1 MPLDAFNWREP
12 DYIKVFEER
21 AAMLAEIE
29 ADTKRGGNLL
39 AALKVHYKANIADFV
54 NDWGCTFDPRN
65 VGSNSRPA
73 FLPFVLFPRQREWI
87 NWFIAMMI
95 ANESAACEKSRDMGV
110 SWLAVSVAA
119 SLCLFNRNMSVGFG
133 SRKEEYVDKLG
144 DPKCLFWKARQF
156 IYYLPPIFTGAW
168 TLADAPHMRLS
179 FPDTDSFITG
189 ESGDNIGRGDRA
201 RVYVVDE
208 AAYLERPQLIEAS
221 LSQTTNCR
229 IDVSSANGTAN
240 PFYVKRKKWAGT
252 PRLFRFHWRDDPR
265 KDDAWY
271 AKQVEDLDPVTVAQE
286 IDIDYSASVEGVL
299 IPSAWVQA
307 AIGAAKKLGLESKG
321 ARRAALDVADEGTDM
336 NALALGAGW
345 EVTEAEEWSGK
356 GSDLYATTVKA
367 FGLCDDHGISDIA
380 YDADGIGSNVRGD
393 GKKINSDRKKKI
405 NTIAYNGGGGVREPK
420 REDVPGRINEDF
432 FKNAKAQDY
441 WGLRLAFE
449 RTWRAVTKGI
459 KYEADQ
465 LISLNPDM
473 KHLDRV
479 TEELSQP
486 TYTKNEAGQI
496 IVDKKPDG
504 AASPNFADAIM
515 MWRANADAGST
526 NAFFKKSD
534 LLTNN
539 EPVAYPVS
547 CDVVFA
553 TLHSTGRAGKDNDGI
568 AVIYWAK
575 GRRGHPLVVL
585 DWDITELQGTLL
597 DTWVPNVYATL
608 KRLAALVRARRGSV
622 GVVVED
628 KGPGVVL
635 LQQLHRRGNV
645 TPIPEEIVKVG
656 AATQALN
663 VSGYTAAGKVRF
675 SEQAVQ
681 RTSSYKG
688 VDANHLLSQIGSFSA
703 DDKEAEF
710 KALLRAFVYGVT
722 IALGDGEGF

>member
-1 MPLDAFNWREP
+1 MPLDAFDFREP
-12 DYIKVFEER
+12 NYIEVFEER
-21 AAMLAEIE
+21 ARRLAILRDEPE
-29 ADTKRGGNLL
+29 TL
-39 AALKVHYKANIADFV
+39 AAAKVHYAANIDDFI

-65 VGSNSRPA
+65 VGSNNKPA
-73 FLPFVLFPRQREWI
+73 FLPFLLFPRQREWVR
-87 NWFIAMMI
+87 WFIARMI

-110 SWLAVSVAA
+110 SWLAVAVAT

-156 IYYLPPIFTGAW
+156 IYYLPPEFTGAW
-168 TLADAPHMRLS
+168 SLADAPHMRLS

-240 PFYVKRKKWAGT
+240 PFYTKRAKWVGT
-252 PRLFRFHWRDDPR
+252 PRLFTFHWRDDPR

-307 AIGAAKKLGLESKG
+307 ATGAAKKLGLKSKG
-321 ARRAALDVADEGTDM
+321 ERRGALDVADEGVDM
-336 NALALGAGW
+336 NALTLGAGF
-345 EVTEAEEWSGK
+345 EVEEVEEWSGK
-356 GSDLYATTVKA
+356 GSDLYETTKKA
-367 FGLCDDHGISDIA
+367 FGLCDDHKISDLA
-380 YDADGIGSNVRGD
+380 YDADGLGSSIRGD
-393 GKKINSDRKKKI
+393 GKRINASRSNKI
-405 NTIAYNGGGGVREPK
+405 NTIAFHGGPELREPK

-432 FKNAKAQDY
+432 FKNRKAQEY
-441 WGLRLAFE
+441 WALRLKFE

-459 KYEADQ
+459 SYDPDQ
-465 LISLNPDM
+465 LISLNPKM
-473 KHLDRV
+473 KHLNRV
-479 TEELSQP
+479 QMELSQP

-496 IVDKKPDG
+496 VVDKKPEG
-504 AASPNFADAIM
+504 AASPNFADSIM
-515 MWRANADAGST
+515 MWAATRGGST
-526 NAFFKKSD
+526 EAFFRKSD
-534 LLTNN
+534 LLVNE
-539 EPVAYPVS
+539 EPVDYPVS

-553 TLHSTGRAGKDNDGI
+553 SMHATGRAGKDNDG
-568 AVIYWAK
+568 VGVVYWAK
-575 GRRGHPLVVL
+575 GRRGQPLIVL
-585 DWDITELQGTLL
+585 DWEITELQGTLL
-597 DTWVPNVYATL
+597 ETWVPDVYANL

-622 GVVVED
+622 GVVVEE
-628 KGPGVVL
+628 KGPGTVL
-635 LQQLHRRGNV
+635 IQQLHRRGNV
-645 TPIPEEIVKVG
+645 SPIPEEIVKVG

-663 VSGYTAAGKVRF
+663 VSGYTAAGQVRF
-675 SEQAVQ
+675 SGQAVQ
-681 RTSSYKG
+681 RTTSYKG
-688 VDANHLLSQIGSFSA
+688 SDANHLLLQVGSFSA

-710 KALLRAFVYGVT
+710 KALLRAFVYG
-722 IALGDGEGF
+722 IASALGDGEGF